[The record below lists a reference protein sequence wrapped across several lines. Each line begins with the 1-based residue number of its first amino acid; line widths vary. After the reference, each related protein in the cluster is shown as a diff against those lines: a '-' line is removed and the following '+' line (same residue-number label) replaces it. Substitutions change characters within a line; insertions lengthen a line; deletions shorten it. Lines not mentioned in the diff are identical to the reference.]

1 MKKRR
6 KDAGDEQTA
15 RNNLNRLF
23 GRLAFEKGNAYGRG
37 DDEEDPIAQLKDDP
51 LVARKR
57 IKSKRT
63 EEDTRPPEAYPGP

>member
-23 GRLAFEKGNAYGRG
+23 GRLTFEKGNAYGRA
-37 DDEEDPIAQLKDDP
+37 DDEEDQIARLEDDP
-51 LVARKR
+51 LVTRKR